1 MPGSREDFSRNN
13 AFLLYDLN
21 GHAPAQEILSF
32 YINQKKSINI
42 EFTGKSK
49 EEMFEKH
56 KCSPGAK
63 FRRAGFKLELSFK
76 LAVSQFN
83 KSNASENLICLV

>member
-1 MPGSREDFSRNN
+1 MPGSREKDFSRNN
-13 AFLLYDLN
+13 AFLLYDLY

-32 YINQKKSINI
+32 INQKKSINI
-42 EFTGKSK
+42 EFKSK

-63 FRRAGFKLELSFK
+63 FRRVAR
-76 LAVSQFN
+76 
-83 KSNASENLICLV
+83 